1 MRSFRNERVTAMRSL
16 PTRGGSVQSS
26 IYLSTCLPAH
36 LLTYS
41 RKSIR
46 AICPVC
52 AVLRVSPCSTRSLAR
67 REYRDVISRN
77 YINGYGRYCRWIN
90 PSRGRERRDS
100 RVPIGRTRIIL
111 ESNWIKYGSA
121 ESSKIK
127 YVNVDVRYWTRG
139 QNERKT
145 FYEERNAAG
154 ETDRVEH

>member
-1 MRSFRNERVTAMRSL
+1 MRFHARTAALTVRRIILFDNSIPRMRSFRNERVTAMRSL

-77 YINGYGRYCRWIN
+77 YINGYGRY
-90 PSRGRERRDS
+90 SR
-100 RVPIGRTRIIL
+100 
-111 ESNWIKYGSA
+111 
-121 ESSKIK
+121 
-127 YVNVDVRYWTRG
+127 
-139 QNERKT
+139 
-145 FYEERNAAG
+145 
-154 ETDRVEH
+154 